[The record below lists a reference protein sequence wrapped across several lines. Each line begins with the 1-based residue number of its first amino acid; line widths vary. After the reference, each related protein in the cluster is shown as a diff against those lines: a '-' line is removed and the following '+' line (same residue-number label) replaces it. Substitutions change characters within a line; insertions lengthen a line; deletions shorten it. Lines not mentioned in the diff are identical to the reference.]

1 VTVLDDFRQKYPQ
14 YKDVPDGK
22 LAAAIRQKYYADMP
36 APDFYRKAGLTHLVG
51 LDDATPN
58 GLGSDSENAQ
68 AGTGKSVID
77 NLRGLGQSAAAL
89 GKVVFAPEDVLT
101 KLTGR
106 PNVLGDAASRAYD
119 QLKQD
124 QTDANQLDAA
134 LMGTKAGLGG
144 YVGGQAIQAVGAGA
158 ALKGAGAIDAVAP
171 TTFRGAALAGGA
183 QGAIQ
188 PLDNTQ
194 GEGQRLLNAGMGA
207 AGGIVG
213 QTIPSAVG
221 AGARTIRS
229 LIDPLT
235 DSGQERILANTI
247 AKFGQGGNMTPTAS
261 AVPGVQPTLAE
272 ATGNAGLGRLQLA
285 VKDSGAGDGSLNAFV
300 QRDLENNA
308 ARVASVRG
316 VAGSADDLSN
326 AIADRSN
333 AASALYSKATSQP
346 QLSEVPQAI
355 QDLGKRPAMQEAV
368 KVAKNLA
375 ANEGVDIGNP
385 LQSVQGLHYVKLA
398 LDDMLTPS
406 AGSAIGR
413 NQ

>member
-1 VTVLDDFRQKYPQ
+1 
-14 YKDVPDGK
+14 
-22 LAAAIRQKYYADMP
+22 
-36 APDFYRKAGLTHLVG
+36 
-51 LDDATPN
+51 
-58 GLGSDSENAQ
+58 
-68 AGTGKSVID
+68 
-77 NLRGLGQSAAAL
+77 
-89 GKVVFAPEDVLT
+89 
-101 KLTGR
+101 
-106 PNVLGDAASRAYD
+106 
-119 QLKQD
+119 
-124 QTDANQLDAA
+124 
-134 LMGTKAGLGG
+134 
-144 YVGGQAIQAVGAGA
+144 
-158 ALKGAGAIDAVAP
+158 
-171 TTFRGAALAGGA
+171 
-183 QGAIQ
+183 
-188 PLDNTQ
+188 
-194 GEGQRLLNAGMGA
+194 MGA